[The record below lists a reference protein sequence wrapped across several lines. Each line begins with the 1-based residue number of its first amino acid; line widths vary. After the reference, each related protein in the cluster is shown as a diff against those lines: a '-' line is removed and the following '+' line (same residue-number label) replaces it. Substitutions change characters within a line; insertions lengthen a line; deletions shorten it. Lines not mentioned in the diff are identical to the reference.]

1 MAGMRGVD
9 SKQSSMFCLMSPESR
24 VPQDHP
30 LRAIKKMCETV
41 LKELSPTFDAMYSPD
56 GRDSV
61 PPERLLKATILMALY
76 TIRSVSLPRFR
87 GHVVYAASAPSRR
100 SASTSFG
107 VL

>member
-1 MAGMRGVD
+1 MGGMRGVD

-61 PPERLLKATILMALY
+61 PPAYSGGSGRL
-76 TIRSVSLPRFR
+76 FR
-87 GHVVYAASAPSRR
+87 RASGR
-100 SASTSFG
+100 
-107 VL
+107 